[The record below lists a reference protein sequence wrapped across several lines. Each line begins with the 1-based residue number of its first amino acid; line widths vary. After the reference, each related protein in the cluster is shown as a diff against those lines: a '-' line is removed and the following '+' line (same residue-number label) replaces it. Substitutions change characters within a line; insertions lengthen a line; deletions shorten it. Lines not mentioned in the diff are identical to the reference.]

1 MAKKEK
7 KKENVENFGFPE
19 GGGKNEFQ
27 TFLHS
32 VLYSLSLLPR
42 ISVPHFV
49 TSKTFHFGFL
59 KKNSFTIQYFH
70 KPHFN
75 IQ

>member
-27 TFLHS
+27 TSLHS
-32 VLYSLSLLPR
+32 VLLFAFSS
-42 ISVPHFV
+42 S
-49 TSKTFHFGFL
+49 
-59 KKNSFTIQYFH
+59 
-70 KPHFN
+70 
-75 IQ
+75 